1 MRISAVPYEGIDVV
15 WDDAKRWIE
24 PALKRSKNRYNIE
37 DIREYIE
44 KKLLGLW
51 VAFNDD
57 NEIKAAITTRVY
69 DYPNGRALEMDW
81 IGGEQ
86 MDEWLPQF
94 QEKLED
100 YGRSMG
106 CNVMLGQGRKGW
118 TKPLSQLGWEQESV
132 FFRKELTDE

>member
-57 NEIKAAITTRVY
+57 NEIKAAITTR
-69 DYPNGRALEMDW
+69 GRGD
-81 IGGEQ
+81 
-86 MDEWLPQF
+86 
-94 QEKLED
+94 
-100 YGRSMG
+100 
-106 CNVMLGQGRKGW
+106 
-118 TKPLSQLGWEQESV
+118 TKDQAS
-132 FFRKELTDE
+132 TA